1 VDRPLRIANCSG
13 FYGDRRSAP
22 RELLEGGPIDVLTG
36 DYLAELTML
45 ILWRSRARD
54 PAKGYATSFLDQMEE
69 CLGLAMDHGVKVVA
83 NAGGLNP
90 AGLAAELREL
100 AGRLGLP
107 ARVAHVEGDDLLARL
122 GELQAAGEP
131 LANLDTGVPL
141 AAAGVTPVTANAY
154 LGAWGIVAALEAGAD
169 VVVCGRVSDAS
180 LVVGPAAWHFGW
192 AADDWDRLAG
202 AVVAGHVLE
211 CGTQA
216 TGGNYAFLH
225 ELPDARLPGFPVA
238 EVSADGSA
246 VVTKHPG
253 SGGLVSV
260 GTVTA
265 QLLYEIAGPAYANPD
280 VVARFDTVRVEAAG
294 PDRVRVHGARGLP
307 APDRLK
313 VAVNYLGGYRNSMSF
328 VLTGLDVQAKAA
340 MAEAALFERLG
351 GRGRF
356 QAAET
361 RLVGRPADDP
371 ATAEEAVAELRVTV
385 KDPDPAKVGRAFS
398 GAAIELAL
406 ASYPGCYTTTPPG
419 DATPYGVY
427 WPALVRADL
436 VEQVAVLD
444 DGRRLPIK
452 RTPPGPTPAPPA
464 PTPEPPA
471 AAPGPPVGE
480 RSPPPELGSRVV
492 HNPPTPVAGRAGP
505 AALPGPTLPG
515 PTPGGPAPPG
525 PTVRVPLGRVF
536 GARSG
541 DKGGTANVGV
551 WARDAAGYAFLA
563 ELLTVE
569 RFRELIPEARDLEV
583 RRYELPN
590 LLAVNLVVVG
600 LLGEGV
606 SSTTRIDPQ
615 AKGLGEWLRARVVEL
630 PAELLDTEGG

>member
-1 VDRPLRIANCSG
+1 MDRPLRIANCSG

-45 ILWRSRARD
+45 ILWRSRSRD

-69 CLGLAMDHGVKVVA
+69 CLGLAMDHGVRVVA

-90 AGLAAELREL
+90 AGLAAELRAL
-100 AGRLGLP
+100 AGRLGL
-107 ARVAHVEGDDLLARL
+107 AVRVAHVEGDDLLGRL
-122 GELQAAGEP
+122 DELQAAGEP

-141 AAAGVTPVTANAY
+141 AAAGVVPVTANAY

-169 VVVCGRVSDAS
+169 VVVCGRVTDAS

-225 ELPDARLPGFPVA
+225 ELPDARPPGFPIA
-238 EVSADGSA
+238 EVHADGSA

-265 QLLYEIAGPAYANPD
+265 QLLYEIGGPAYENPD

-294 PDRVRVHGARGLP
+294 PDRVLVHGARGRP

-313 VAVNYLGGYRNSMSF
+313 VAINYLGGFRNSMSF
-328 VLTGLDVQAKAA
+328 VLTGLDVPAKAA
-340 MAEAALFERLG
+340 MAEAALFARLG
-351 GRGRF
+351 GRERF
-356 QAAET
+356 QAAEA

-371 ATAEEAVAELRVTV
+371 ASAEEAVAELRVTV

-406 ASYPGCYTTTPPG
+406 ANYPGCYTTTPPG

-436 VEQVAVLD
+436 VEQVVVVD
-444 DGRRLPIK
+444 DGRRLPVK
-452 RTPPGPTPAPPA
+452 RSPPDPTDPAPDPPAPPA
-464 PTPEPPA
+464 PPAPAVATAPA
-471 AAPGPPVGE
+471 A
-480 RSPPPELGSRVV
+480 S
-492 HNPPTPVAGRAGP
+492 
-505 AALPGPTLPG
+505 
-515 PTPGGPAPPG
+515 
-525 PTVRVPLGRVF
+525 TVRVPLGRVF

-541 DKGGTANVGV
+541 DKGGNANAGV
-551 WARDAAGYAFLA
+551 WARDGAGYEFLA
-563 ELLTVE
+563 GFLTVG

-590 LLAVNLVVVG
+590 LLAVNFVVVG

-606 SSTTRIDPQ
+606 SSSTRIDPQ
-615 AKGLGEWLRARVVEL
+615 AKGLGEWLRARVVDL
-630 PAELLDTEGG
+630 PAHLLDSEGG